1 MKKKRAQNKKNIS
14 PKKTRRKTRKNNRTQ
29 PKNNIKRNKALKDQ
43 EEIKEM
49 QTLKKENLLTSIKID
64 TNQPVEK
71 ENIVNYYSK
80 PIVNAFE
87 TYSSGLL
94 EIFLKEESKK
104 ENLNRINEE
113 ILSNFGLTKELRKFA
128 FKYLAEILQQYQI
141 HKKYY
146 FKTVLVFDSF
156 LINYSSINKHDKKI
170 CLSFFLS
177 KNGKEFSQTKLIIF
191 ILCCFY
197 IINQVYN
204 SKNFELKCLVNWNN
218 KDEMNYEELND
229 LIYDILEVVDCELNI
244 VGIYDFINIF
254 IFDLNK
260 RIKIISENDIFTNC
274 FNKYSIYLG
283 EKIVQNISLVNI
295 LPSSQALGVIMFS
308 IEYSKYITEKYVHN
322 EKISFLV
329 ENWLKSLKNI
339 LINYNYEDVKSVI
352 HWLNDYINNH

>member
-14 PKKTRRKTRKNNRTQ
+14 PKKARRKTRKNNRIQ
-29 PKNNIKRNKALKDQ
+29 CKNNIRRNKALKDQ
-43 EEIKEM
+43 EEIEEM
-49 QTLKKENLLTSIKID
+49 QTLQKENLLTSIKID
-64 TNQPVEK
+64 TNQSIEK
-71 ENIVNYYSK
+71 EKILNYYSK

-87 TYSSGLL
+87 TYSSGLM

-156 LINYSSINKHDKKI
+156 LINYSSINKHDKII
-170 CLSFFLS
+170 CSSFFLS
-177 KNGKEFSQTKLIIF
+177 KNGNEFSQTKLIIF

-274 FNKYSIYLG
+274 FNKYAIYLG